1 MVLVRYF
8 TRTCYYLLVG
18 KKLQKP
24 VVAVLIIPIACHLA
38 FGIDTVVHIAHM
50 KTMLDIEPFRM
61 SSAVPML
68 SFQVAADVLV
78 SVALCL
84 SLPRPSLMNERTR
97 VAVQELIIYTVSRG
111 IITTAAAVV
120 ELVALAAVPDS
131 TWFIAVE
138 YIVACLYINSFLAS
152 LNTRKRLRR
161 RLTGYTSTHPASS
174 APIPLGLCRPRIRE
188 SRGDVGGEDAT
199 VVSPHR
205 VQADVFTI
213 PKYDGA
219 EDYKVSF

>member
-1 MVLVRYF
+1 MSIPVYHETSLVVLNHLL
-8 TRTCYYLLVG
+8 YY
-18 KKLQKP
+18 
-24 VVAVLIIPIACHLA
+24 H
-38 FGIDTVVHIAHM
+38 TV
-50 KTMLDIEPFRM
+50 
-61 SSAVPML
+61 
-68 SFQVAADVLV
+68 
-78 SVALCL
+78 
-84 SLPRPSLMNERTR
+84 
-97 VAVQELIIYTVSRG
+97 
-111 IITTAAAVV
+111 
-120 ELVALAAVPDS
+120 
-131 TWFIAVE
+131 
-138 YIVACLYINSFLAS
+138 YINSFLAS

-219 EDYKVSF
+219 EDYKVSFLIES